1 MSYII
6 LKDRFWYL
14 STRTTLIGGLT
25 VAVLAVALVISGFGA
40 ALAVGGVGS
49 KVVST
54 TTVTPTTNSTAASP
68 YVVTLVITTNSV
80 FNSTVKDQ
88 PAFFVLG
95 PNGLESTAK
104 ISLPANRLIKLV
116 IVCYDDGNASL
127 VLPNDNV
134 VSGTTGNSIYVT
146 SNDNVNASQGPSG
159 IVLKGGANLT
169 SVPLSEIA
177 HTFTVPALN
186 LNIPVPLSS
195 TVVAYFKVGQAGS
208 YFWFCETRCGFGP
221 DGTLGAMSSSGWM
234 TGSLVAS

>member
-1 MSYII
+1 M
-6 LKDRFWYL
+6 

-40 ALAVGGVGS
+40 ALAVGGAGQ
-49 KVVST
+49 KAAAT
-54 TTVTPTTNSTAASP
+54 TTVTTGTNSTSATP
-68 YVVTLVITTNSV
+68 YVVTLVITTNNMY
-80 FNSTVKDQ
+80 NSTVQDQ

-95 PNGLESTAK
+95 PNGLESSAN
-104 ISLPANRLIKLV
+104 ISLPADRLIKLV
-116 IVCYDDGNASL
+116 IICYDDGNASL

-159 IVLKGGANLT
+159 IVLKGGENLT
-169 SVPLSEIA
+169 SVPLSEVA

-221 DGTLGAMSSSGWM
+221 DGTLGAMSTSGWM